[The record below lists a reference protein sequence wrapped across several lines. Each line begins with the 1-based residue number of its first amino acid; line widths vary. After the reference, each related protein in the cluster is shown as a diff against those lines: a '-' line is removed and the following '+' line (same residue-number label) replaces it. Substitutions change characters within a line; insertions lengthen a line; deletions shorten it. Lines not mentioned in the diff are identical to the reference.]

1 MIDVGTRRALRT
13 PRIVAL
19 AIALLAAVTGVV
31 TPSPI
36 NPSQA
41 AEAETFELCPPVTDS
56 IERLYEAYFL
66 RSPDTGGRDFWV
78 SEMQSGRL
86 GLLEISNFFAVSPEF
101 EARYASLTNAEFVD
115 QVYRNVFGRGAD
127 DAGFEF
133 WTAQLD
139 TGVRSRGSMMLNFS
153 ESPEFVTLTET
164 ATPLAGYFSWYPR
177 GATFSCGAGSFGHP
191 TGGQPNLDV
200 FGVHSASDES
210 VGGWLQLRS
219 RSEESSSTFDET
231 FVPFGHIHLAQS
243 TDEASPGDEIIDVSA
258 DLEVA
263 VTVVSYSGDPLPA
276 FDDRSGWE
284 ASERPPTAGE
294 FSEDL
299 EAAVT
304 IADTFW
310 RTSWAGTFTGTYSPP
325 TVVGLYDGTRQDA
338 PFCGTFQLL
347 PNNAFYCPFNDS
359 VAWDVTLMAEGYL
372 FGDAWVY
379 LVVAH
384 EWAHAVQARIDPSL
398 VWVGSELQADC
409 WAGATL
415 FGSSADALFIGNADG
430 SLVFEDGDQQELEDG
445 LASLGNRLP
454 WTDSRSHGNAE
465 QRIAA
470 FERGRDGG
478 IEGCFP
484 VDDGTFRSPASTGLR

>member
-1 MIDVGTRRALRT
+1 MAQPNDRQTLYE
-13 PRIVAL
+13 
-19 AIALLAAVTGVV
+19 
-31 TPSPI
+31 
-36 NPSQA
+36 SQA
-41 AEAETFELCPPVTDS
+41 TLVARVF
-56 IERLYEAYFL
+56 
-66 RSPDTGGRDFWV
+66 SPDGPAIVKSLKASAQTPQAINRYYH
-78 SEMQSGRL
+78 
-86 GLLEISNFFAVSPEF
+86 EF
-101 EARYASLTNAEFVD
+101 NVVQSLTSPYVCRAIEYDRENH
-115 QVYRNVFGRGAD
+115 QLVFEDCGG
-127 DAGFEF
+127 
-133 WTAQLD
+133 
-139 TGVRSRGSMMLNFS
+139 
-153 ESPEFVTLTET
+153 ESLRDRLRKGPI
-164 ATPLAGYFSWYPR
+164 AT
-177 GATFSCGAGSFGHP
+177 
-191 TGGQPNLDV
+191 
-200 FGVHSASDES
+200 
-210 VGGWLQLRS
+210 
-219 RSEESSSTFDET
+219 
-231 FVPFGHIHLAQS
+231 
-243 TDEASPGDEIIDVSA
+243 
-258 DLEVA
+258 
-263 VTVVSYSGDPLPA
+263 
-276 FDDRSGWE
+276 
-284 ASERPPTAGE
+284 
-294 FSEDL
+294 

-310 RTSWAGTFTGTYSPP
+310 RTSWPGTFTGTYSPP